1 MVFCLF
7 SIHWVM
13 PYKVGEL
20 LASRQGKFGRH
31 QNIGL
36 WRKWW
41 NGYSFVG
48 LPGFILAQKLKAL
61 KADLKKWNRE
71 EFGDLAFRKK
81 TLLTELMG
89 LDAREELLGLSN
101 EEQIHRIQLKGDIE
115 QLASLEDISWRQ
127 KSRALYVKE
136 GDNNTRFFHRLGNS
150 HRNANFIKRIEVDGV
165 IYEDESDVRS
175 QLVLF
180 YQGLFEE
187 TELGRPT
194 MDGLDFA
201 CIGEEERLTLE
212 KEFTKEEVIQVLKEM
227 EGDKAPGPDGF
238 TMAFFHNCWSVVEKD
253 VMDFFV
259 YFHRHSVFKRSLNA
273 LFLTLIPKKS
283 NAVNILDFRPISLV
297 GNVYK
302 LLSKVLANRMRM
314 VLDELISETQNS
326 FIGGR
331 QILDSVLIANECLD
345 SRLKSRLPG
354 VVCKL
359 DIEKDYDHVNWEA
372 LFYLLDW
379 MGFGLKWK
387 WWIKAY
393 VTFVHFSVLVN
404 GSPKGFFGSSH
415 GLRQGDPLS
424 LLLFLL
430 IMEVLSRILKK
441 TEENNLI
448 RRFQVGAVNSVGVQI
463 SHLLFADDIILFC
476 DASREQLLSIRLLL
490 SCFQAFTGLKVNVGK
505 SEIAPVGEVNN
516 LVALASILQCRE
528 GSLPMKFLGM
538 LLGTSFKTASIWN
551 PILEKMQKKLSGWK
565 RLYLSKGGRLTL
577 LKSTLSSLPMYF
589 LSLFTIPKAM
599 ATRMESI

>member
-1 MVFCLF
+1 M
-7 SIHWVM
+7 
-13 PYKVGEL
+13 
-20 LASRQGKFGRH
+20 
-31 QNIGL
+31 
-36 WRKWW
+36 
-41 NGYSFVG
+41 
-48 LPGFILAQKLKAL
+48 
-61 KADLKKWNRE
+61 
-71 EFGDLAFRKK
+71 AFRKK
-81 TLLTELMG
+81 TLVTKLMG

-165 IYEDESDVRS
+165 IYEDELDVRS

-187 TELGRPT
+187 TELGHPT

-359 DIEKDYDHVNWEA
+359 DIEKAYDHVNWEA

-393 VTFVHFSVLVN
+393 VTSVHFSVLVN
-404 GSPKGFFGSSH
+404 GSPKGFFESSR

-463 SHLLFADDIILFC
+463 SHLLFADDTILFC

-490 SCFQAFTGLKVNVGK
+490 SCFQAFTGLKVHVGK

-516 LVALASILQCRE
+516 LVALASILQCRV